1 VAHHVDAGYGRFV
14 ITSSASGMWGRV
26 EGANYA
32 AAKTGLVGLCNVLAV
47 EGEAKGI
54 LANAIMPVPKTRL
67 AGAPEESDTTA
78 QAQAARAQ
86 ARQTRGSPEWVT
98 PMAVYLASDQC
109 DRTHRYYSAIGGRYA
124 EIFVAVN
131 DGWVAPAG
139 QPPTVEELVAHL
151 DVVEDRSAHSVPHNT
166 FDEIAIAKRRIDS
179 EIGTAT
185 IDGGMPVLK

>member
-1 VAHHVDAGYGRFV
+1 MGHTDGR
-14 ITSSASGMWGRV
+14 IPGQR
-26 EGANYA
+26 
-32 AAKTGLVGLCNVLAV
+32 
-47 EGEAKGI
+47 
-54 LANAIMPVPKTRL
+54 PVRPHPPL
-67 AGAPEESDTTA
+67 
-78 QAQAARAQ
+78 
-86 ARQTRGSPEWVT
+86 
-98 PMAVYLASDQC
+98 
-109 DRTHRYYSAIGGRYA
+109 HSAIGGRYA